1 MFNLKL
7 NLILILSTSV
17 EWAFKLSIF
26 KIWINAK
33 PILKLYILVLQT
45 KYFSKM
51 LILCTVGWIVIKLNQ
66 TIIFEVGQIFLRSC

>member
-33 PILKLYILVLQT
+33 PILKTICISISNKILLKNVNIMH
-45 KYFSKM
+45 S
-51 LILCTVGWIVIKLNQ
+51 GLN
-66 TIIFEVGQIFLRSC
+66 CN

>member
-33 PILKLYILVLQT
+33 PILKTICISTSNKILLKNVNIMH
-45 KYFSKM
+45 S
-51 LILCTVGWIVIKLNQ
+51 GLN
-66 TIIFEVGQIFLRSC
+66 CN